1 MNAENVSSNK
11 ALKLQLDD
19 AKFWYEQ
26 AEELAKKGKHKEALF
41 SLKQVIATNQN
52 NCAAWVLQGVVLL
65 QRGRYNEALAS
76 CEQALVIHPNNQQ
89 AWLVKGAALNYLGKY
104 NQSYAS
110 YDQAL
115 GIKRQS
121 KAQRLTQK
129 LKSFLRL
136 SQPSSTTDKVILG
149 EYITD

>member
-1 MNAENVSSNK
+1 MNAENLNSNK

-19 AKFWYEQ
+19 AESWYEQ
-26 AEELAKKGKHKEALF
+26 AEELAKKGKYKEALHI
-41 SLKQVIATNQN
+41 LKQVIATNQN
-52 NCAAWVLQGVVLL
+52 DSAAWVLQGFVLL
-65 QRGRYNEALAS
+65 QTGCYNEALAS

-89 AWLVKGAALNYLGKY
+89 AWLVKGAALNYLGEY
-104 NQSYAS
+104 AQSYAS

-136 SQPSSTTDKVILG
+136 SQPSSTTDKLFTQV
-149 EYITD
+149 